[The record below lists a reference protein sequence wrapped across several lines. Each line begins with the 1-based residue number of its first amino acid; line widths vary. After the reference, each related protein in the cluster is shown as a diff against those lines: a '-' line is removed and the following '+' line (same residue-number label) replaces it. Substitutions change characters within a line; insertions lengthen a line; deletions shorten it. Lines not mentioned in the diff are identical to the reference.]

1 MSTLHSLDQYS
12 SHSSGFLYQAK
23 AWNGA
28 PQRRKDLNFN
38 VYNFSQPLYGWR
50 TLILILTHVHNQLPS
65 KWAYTITIKK
75 CTHSYRHLHN
85 LKKKIRD
92 HLKNGFVTFTGKNA
106 CQITW
111 YMVTDY
117 YYTKVMDI
125 KLFKYVLDGG
135 FFKDVSNCRAFY
147 FKINLKIHILP
158 WI

>member
-1 MSTLHSLDQYS
+1 MNKFICLQFLTAIIRLKNTDPYLDS
-12 SHSSGFLYQAK
+12 CA
-23 AWNGA
+23 
-28 PQRRKDLNFN
+28 
-38 VYNFSQPLYGWR
+38 QP
-50 TLILILTHVHNQLPS
+50 LPS

-92 HLKNGFVTFTGKNA
+92 HLKNGFVTFTGENA

-147 FKINLKIHILP
+147 FLN
-158 WI
+158 

>member
-1 MSTLHSLDQYS
+1 MNKFICLQ
-12 SHSSGFLYQAK
+12 FLTAIIWLKNTDPYLESCA
-23 AWNGA
+23 
-28 PQRRKDLNFN
+28 
-38 VYNFSQPLYGWR
+38 QP
-50 TLILILTHVHNQLPS
+50 LPS

-117 YYTKVMDI
+117 YYTKEMDI

-147 FKINLKIHILP
+147 FLN
-158 WI
+158 